1 MELIDNLRDYITKLN
16 DKHLDITKENL
27 SLKDE
32 IEKLHDRLENIS
44 NVSIIKNLNTQI
56 YEKDQ
61 VIYQLEKKLSSII
74 TKNNDLSSK
83 LDTLLKEP
91 IKLTIK
97 EPEVEEV
104 PEDQVEEVPED
115 QVEEVPE
122 DQVEE
127 VPEDQ
132 VEEVPEDQVPEDQ
145 VEEDQVEDDQVP
157 EDQVPEDQVEEDQV
171 PEDQVPEDQ
180 VEEDQVEEEE
190 EVIEEEISFIE
201 KKLKPP
207 NSTSR
212 KLKTYLITD
221 DEYKDI
227 YERLEDGEPG
237 EHVGKLTGKQNK
249 PFFFT

>member
-1 MELIDNLRDYITKLN
+1 MELIDNLRDYITRLN
-16 DKHLDITKENL
+16 DKHLDVTKENL

-32 IEKLHDRLENIS
+32 INKLNDRLENIS

-61 VIYQLEKKLSSII
+61 IIQQLEKKLNGII

-83 LDTLLKEP
+83 IETLMKEP
-91 IKLTIK
+91 IKLTIEE
-97 EPEVEEV
+97 EPLQQEEEEVVEHEEPVEE
-104 PEDQVEEVPED
+104 EEADQVEE
-115 QVEEVPE
+115 
-122 DQVEE
+122 
-127 VPEDQ
+127 
-132 VEEVPEDQVPEDQ
+132 
-145 VEEDQVEDDQVP
+145 
-157 EDQVPEDQVEEDQV
+157 
-171 PEDQVPEDQ
+171 

-190 EVIEEEISFIE
+190 EDQVEYEHEEPVEEEVPEDEEVVEEEISFIE

-207 NSTSR
+207 NSKGR

-249 PFFFT
+249 PVFFSN

>member
-1 MELIDNLRDYITKLN
+1 MELIDNLRDYITRLN
-16 DKHLDITKENL
+16 DKHLDVTKENL

-32 IEKLHDRLENIS
+32 INKLNDRLENIS

-61 VIYQLEKKLSSII
+61 IIQQLEKKLNGII

-83 LDTLLKEP
+83 IETLMKEP
-91 IKLTIK
+91 IKLTIEEEPLQQEEEK
-97 EPEVEEV
+97 EDQVENEEPVEEEDQVEVEEEEAVEEEDQVEVEAEHEEPVEEEV
-104 PEDQVEEVPED
+104 PEDEEV
-115 QVEEVPE
+115 V
-122 DQVEE
+122 
-127 VPEDQ
+127 
-132 VEEVPEDQVPEDQ
+132 
-145 VEEDQVEDDQVP
+145 
-157 EDQVPEDQVEEDQV
+157 
-171 PEDQVPEDQ
+171 
-180 VEEDQVEEEE
+180 
-190 EVIEEEISFIE
+190 EEEISFIE

-207 NSTSR
+207 NSKGR

-237 EHVGKLTGKQNK
+237 DHVGKLTGKQNK